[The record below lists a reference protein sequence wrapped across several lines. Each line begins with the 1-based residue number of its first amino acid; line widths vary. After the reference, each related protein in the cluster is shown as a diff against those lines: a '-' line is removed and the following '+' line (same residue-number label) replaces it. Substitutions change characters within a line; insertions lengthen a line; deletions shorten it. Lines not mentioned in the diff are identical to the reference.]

1 MNPASVRGTVFE
13 RMAPPKAST
22 LLGWTLRSHDEATGD
37 VEIGFEAKPEFAN
50 PRGYIQG
57 GILAAMLDDTM
68 GPAVF
73 IRTGGEYFPVTI
85 DLHAQYLR
93 PVRAGPVTAK
103 ARVVQLGKTVAFME
117 GELFDAEGQVAVKAT
132 ASASLFRTRPEEG

>member
-1 MNPASVRGTVFE
+1 MDGGAVAGTVFE
-13 RMAPPKAST
+13 HLPPPKASV
-22 LLGWTLRSHDEATGD
+22 LLGWTLRSADPATGD

-50 PRGYIQG
+50 PRGFIQG

-73 IRTGGEYFPVTI
+73 VRTRGELFPVTI

-93 PVRAGPVTAK
+93 PVTAGPVTAK
-103 ARVVQLGKTVAFME
+103 ARVVQLGKTVAFTE
-117 GELFDAEGQVAVKAT
+117 GELFDADGQLAVRAT
-132 ASASLFRTRPEEG
+132 ASASLFRMREGR

>member
-1 MNPASVRGTVFE
+1 VDGGAITGTVFE
-13 RMAPPKAST
+13 NLAPAKASL
-22 LLGWTLRSHDEATGD
+22 LLGWTLKSADPATGD

-50 PRGYIQG
+50 PRGFIQG

-73 IRTGGEYFPVTI
+73 VRTKGQQFPVTI

-93 PVRAGPVTAK
+93 PVKAGPVTAK

>member
-1 MNPASVRGTVFE
+1 VAGGAVAGTVFE
-13 RMAPPKAST
+13 HLPPPKAST
-22 LLGWTLRSHDEATGD
+22 LLGWTLKTLDQETGE

-50 PRGYIQG
+50 PRGFIQG

-73 IRTGGEYFPVTI
+73 ARTKGQYFPVTI

-93 PVRAGPVTAK
+93 PVTAGPVSVK
-103 ARVVQLGKTVAFME
+103 ARVVQLGKTVVFME
-117 GELFDAEGQVAVKAT
+117 GELFDAEGQMAVKAT
-132 ASASLFRTRPEEG
+132 VSASLFRMRPEAA